1 MMNDN
6 ENGMVV
12 NNDTT
17 NENGFVENE
26 TGNSDSTNETTEVK
40 NENENTG
47 TSNSN
52 SEEETGGAPLTND
65 EIRELMKHGTGFN
78 NGMNPEALE
87 RLMNQPGPDTKALL
101 ERISNVLS
109 IQDENIGKAF
119 TKINDLELKV
129 TSLSITNRFTTII
142 AIASIIVAIVAII
155 L

>member
-1 MMNDN
+1 MMNE
-6 ENGMVV
+6 ENNMVA

-26 TGNSDSTNETTEVK
+26 ARNSDSTSEVDEGK
-40 NENENTG
+40 NENGNTE

-52 SEEETGGAPLTND
+52 PEDAGGAPLTND
-65 EIRELMKHGTGFN
+65 EIRELMKHSGGFN
-78 NGMNPEALE
+78 NGMNPEALN

-101 ERISNVLS
+101 ERISDVLK

-129 TSLSITNRFTTII
+129 SSLMVTNKFTTII

>member
-1 MMNDN
+1 MNE
-6 ENGMVV
+6 ENNMVA

-17 NENGFVENE
+17 NESGFVENE
-26 TGNSDSTNETTEVK
+26 TRASNSTNDTTEVK

-47 TSNSN
+47 TSDSN
-52 SEEETGGAPLTND
+52 SEETGGAPLTND
-65 EIRELMKHGTGFN
+65 EIRELMRHGGGFN

-101 ERISNVLS
+101 ERISGVLE
-109 IQDENIGKAF
+109 IQDGNIGKAF
-119 TKINDLELKV
+119 AKINDLELKV

-155 L
+155 M

>member
-1 MMNDN
+1 MNE
-6 ENGMVV
+6 ENNMVA

-26 TGNSDSTNETTEVK
+26 DRNSDSASEVDEGK
-40 NENENTG
+40 NENGNTE

-52 SEEETGGAPLTND
+52 PEDAGGAPLTND
-65 EIRELMKHGTGFN
+65 EIRELMKHGSGFN
-78 NGMNPEALE
+78 NGMNPEALN

-101 ERISNVLS
+101 ERISDVLK

-129 TSLSITNRFTTII
+129 SSLMVTNKFTTII
-142 AIASIIVAIVAII
+142 AIASIIVAII

>member
-1 MMNDN
+1 MMNE
-6 ENGMVV
+6 ENNMVA

-26 TGNSDSTNETTEVK
+26 TGNSNPESEVNK
-40 NENENTG
+40 EQNENGNTEA
-47 TSNSN
+47 SNSN
-52 SEEETGGAPLTND
+52 SEEAGGAPLTND
-65 EIRELMKHGTGFN
+65 EIRELMKHSGGFN
-78 NGMNPEALE
+78 NGMNPEDLN

-101 ERISNVLS
+101 ERISDVLK

-129 TSLSITNRFTTII
+129 SSLMVTNKFTTII

>member
-1 MMNDN
+1 MMNDK

-26 TGNSDSTNETTEVK
+26 TRDSNSASEVDEGK
-40 NENENTG
+40 NENGNTE
-47 TSNSN
+47 TSNNN
-52 SEEETGGAPLTND
+52 SEDAGGAPLTND
-65 EIRELMKHGTGFN
+65 EIREFMKHGNGFN

-101 ERISNVLS
+101 ERISGVLE
-109 IQDENIGKAF
+109 IQDKNMGKAF
-119 TKINDLELKV
+119 AKINDLELKV
-129 TSLSITNRFTTII
+129 SSLMVTNKFTTII

>member
-1 MMNDN
+1 MNE
-6 ENGMVV
+6 ENNMVA

-26 TGNSDSTNETTEVK
+26 VRNSDSTSEVDEGK
-40 NENENTG
+40 NENGNTE

-52 SEEETGGAPLTND
+52 PEDAGGAPLTND
-65 EIRELMKHGTGFN
+65 EIRELMKHGSGFN
-78 NGMNPEALE
+78 NGMNPEALN

-101 ERISNVLS
+101 ERISDVLK

-129 TSLSITNRFTTII
+129 TALSITNRFTTII

>member
-26 TGNSDSTNETTEVK
+26 TGTSSPEYEVNK
-40 NENENTG
+40 EQNENENTG
-47 TSNSN
+47 TSDSN

-65 EIRELMKHGTGFN
+65 EIRELMKHGGGFN

-101 ERISNVLS
+101 ERISDVLK

-129 TSLSITNRFTTII
+129 TALSITNRFTTII

>member
-6 ENGMVV
+6 ENSMAV

-26 TGNSDSTNETTEVK
+26 TRNSDSTSEVDEGK
-40 NENENTG
+40 NENGNTE

-52 SEEETGGAPLTND
+52 SEKTGGAPLTND
-65 EIRELMKHGTGFN
+65 EIREFMKHGGGFN
-78 NGMNPEALE
+78 NGINPEALE

-101 ERISNVLS
+101 ERVSDVLK

-129 TSLSITNRFTTII
+129 SSLMVTNKFTTII

>member
-1 MMNDN
+1 MMNE
-6 ENGMVV
+6 ENNMVA

-17 NENGFVENE
+17 NESGFVENE
-26 TGNSDSTNETTEVK
+26 TRTSDSTNETTEVK
-40 NENENTG
+40 NENGNTEA
-47 TSNSN
+47 SNIN
-52 SEEETGGAPLTND
+52 SEEAGGASLTND
-65 EIRELMKHGTGFN
+65 EIRELMKHGGGFN

-101 ERISNVLS
+101 ERISDVLK

-129 TSLSITNRFTTII
+129 SSLMVTNKFTTII

>member
-1 MMNDN
+1 MMNE
-6 ENGMVV
+6 ENNMVA

-26 TGNSDSTNETTEVK
+26 TGNSNPESEVNK
-40 NENENTG
+40 EQNENRNTEA
-47 TSNSN
+47 SNSN
-52 SEEETGGAPLTND
+52 SEEAGGAPLTND
-65 EIRELMKHGTGFN
+65 EIREFMKHGGGFN
-78 NGMNPEALE
+78 NGMNPEALN

-101 ERISNVLS
+101 ERISDVLK

-129 TSLSITNRFTTII
+129 SSLMVTNKFTTII